1 MDSQISYLTRELKN
15 LTLRKR
21 PNLEKKYFID
31 KETRNQIKKLQHI
44 TIGLIP
50 FQSKRN
56 PIYNPKK
63 EFFINHTHILTKNK
77 KMIQLTTPNKK
88 CYLKLIKKY
97 LESNLKIKLDLT
109 RINKIL
115 EIEKSKVFLFTVDL
129 TGFEII
135 SQLSNDLLD
144 KMSNLSLK
152 PNYEIISLMD
162 FYTQVETIKGKKE
175 LYQNITN
182 LRHNKKS
189 LQKCIPLEIES
200 NHMIQFKYNL
210 IYQRLY

>member
-56 PIYNPKK
+56 PIYNSKK

-135 SQLSNDLLD
+135 SQSSNDLLD
-144 KMSNLSLK
+144 KIQDDILLEGINQHNIFSSKVCTLEDEEYYSYRRGDNGRIYSA
-152 PNYEIISLMD
+152 IG
-162 FYTQVETIKGKKE
+162 FKK
-175 LYQNITN
+175 
-182 LRHNKKS
+182 
-189 LQKCIPLEIES
+189 
-200 NHMIQFKYNL
+200 
-210 IYQRLY
+210 